1 MKAKDSLGSATL
13 SMAYAGSRFASSVAD
28 ALAGVEGV
36 TECAFVESDKVDGL
50 SFFSTPCKFGVS
62 FKCGVG
68 GVVCVVCVAI
78 AIACRLD
85 DYEAPLLSPHLVVA
99 CCACVF

>member
-1 MKAKDSLGSATL
+1 
-13 SMAYAGSRFASSVAD
+13 MAYAGSRFASSVAD

-62 FKCGVG
+62 FKCGV
-68 GVVCVVCVAI
+68 CVVVW
-78 AIACRLD
+78 RL
-85 DYEAPLLSPHLVVA
+85 LLVSVLVLLLE
-99 CCACVF
+99 